1 MKTRFLS
8 QMLLS
13 AVFWLINPP
22 ASGFAHP
29 QMLYVWLLP
38 WKLLVFLCISQHW
51 ELSCIIWRGL
61 AVNMG
66 GGRRGLQK
74 LTFSNWPCRWNFRR
88 RRSIISAPSHDFYL
102 FIYLFLYP
110 FIYLISFTPIQWQPQ
125 KTEQKQ
131 APSAS
136 HNSSNSQACIPVH
149 WGNGNPAVFR
159 IFPVLSCESGVEC
172 MALFSW

>member
-1 MKTRFLS
+1 MKTRLLS

-13 AVFWLINPP
+13 AVMFWLINPP

-29 QMLYVWLLP
+29 QMLCICFLP

-51 ELSCIIWRGL
+51 ELSCIMWKGL
-61 AVNMG
+61 AVDMG
-66 GGRRGLQK
+66 GRRRGLQK
-74 LTFSNWPCRWNFRR
+74 LTFSNWPCRWNFKD
-88 RRSIISAPSHDFYL
+88 PKYYLCSHYRFL

-110 FIYLISFTPIQWQPQ
+110 FIYLLSFTPIQWQPQ

-149 WGNGNPAVFR
+149 WGNGNPAVFH

-172 MALFSW
+172 MARYSW